1 MVLIDSLKVRLS
13 ESEAETICE
22 CEQRT
27 TIEDKCD
34 HLRGELH
41 VETENAKESVGKCR
55 GLRVNGTMKNEP
67 CMQVIDSG
75 TQRV

>member
-27 TIEDKCD
+27 AIEDKCD

-41 VETENAKESVGKCR
+41 AETEHATASVGKC
-55 GLRVNGTMKNEP
+55 LRLRSNGAMKDELY
-67 CMQVIDSG
+67 MHVIDSG
-75 TQRV
+75 TKRV